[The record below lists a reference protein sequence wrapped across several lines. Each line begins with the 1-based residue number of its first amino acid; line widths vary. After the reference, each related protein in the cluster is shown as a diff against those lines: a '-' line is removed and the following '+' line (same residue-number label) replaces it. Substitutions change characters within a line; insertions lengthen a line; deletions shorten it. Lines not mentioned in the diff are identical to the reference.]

1 MSLFALPHAVYRKIT
16 TTIDGMRKQAPA
28 ARMVGEFAV
37 KHLANEANK
46 KIADVTK
53 PQQQNEPPTSP

>member
-1 MSLFALPHAVYRKIT
+1 MSLFALPHVVYRKIA

-53 PQQQNEPPTSP
+53 SQQPNDPTSST